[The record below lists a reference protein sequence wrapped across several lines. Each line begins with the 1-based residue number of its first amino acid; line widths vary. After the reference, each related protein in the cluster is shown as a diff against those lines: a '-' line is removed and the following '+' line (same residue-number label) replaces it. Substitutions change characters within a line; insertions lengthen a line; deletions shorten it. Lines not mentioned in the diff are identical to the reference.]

1 MMATSCIVL
10 LYDDARLHIAGT
22 TKEKVIYSSLEVFDS
37 HLMVPTL
44 HLAATFSSYSSN
56 SGLLD
61 NVSRMTR
68 IVRSPL
74 WTVSIPRW
82 SLNKLVQRY
91 ENSLCG
97 KMEYACRNLNLRIN
111 IFSNVYFFSD
121 NIFTNMSCIK
131 HTALIY
137 QHVIFVQEIAEK
149 NRFRPTAYAYHA
161 RAHFFRIFPRFFMY
175 LPVPTLIMAAALIS
189 CMVIKRT
196 WIAPFP
202 PDGNEHVLRREGL
215 GAIRKSWNR
224 VRIATD
230 RLLSIK
236 MPISGQLPC
245 KNSNGRPW
253 GVIRR
258 CQVVR
263 ENPFQNRKAHDG
275 EM

>member
-82 SLNKLVQRY
+82 SLNKLVQRC

-149 NRFRPTAYAYHA
+149 KTDFA
-161 RAHFFRIFPRFFMY
+161 PR
-175 LPVPTLIMAAALIS
+175 LTLITREHTFFAFS
-189 CMVIKRT
+189 
-196 WIAPFP
+196 
-202 PDGNEHVLRREGL
+202 PDFLCTSLYLR
-215 GAIRKSWNR
+215 
-224 VRIATD
+224 
-230 RLLSIK
+230 
-236 MPISGQLPC
+236 
-245 KNSNGRPW
+245 
-253 GVIRR
+253 
-258 CQVVR
+258 
-263 ENPFQNRKAHDG
+263 
-275 EM
+275 